1 MLNKIGGKGKEK
13 EMNLIPIHEDEEL
26 DEMGGFDSG
35 NLPTIDTLDEDDDDI
50 GDEDLSWNILVI
62 CVQFYLLF
70 CDLVVVFLWK
80 FRTTS
85 KVDSI
90 FYLVTLLL
98 FFVKVLSP

>member
-50 GDEDLSWNILVI
+50 GDEDLS
-62 CVQFYLLF
+62 
-70 CDLVVVFLWK
+70 
-80 FRTTS
+80 
-85 KVDSI
+85 
-90 FYLVTLLL
+90 
-98 FFVKVLSP
+98 